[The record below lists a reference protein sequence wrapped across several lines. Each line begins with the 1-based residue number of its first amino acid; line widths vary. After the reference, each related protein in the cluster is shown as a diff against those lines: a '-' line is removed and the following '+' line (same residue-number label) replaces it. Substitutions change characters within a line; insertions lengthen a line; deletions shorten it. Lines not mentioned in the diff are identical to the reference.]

1 MSEPN
6 QEAEQTP
13 TTTELDGSDLANYR
27 PSRRVDKIDRSEE
40 GIVERI
46 RERVSDEITSVAESI
61 SKGSPLDPMGTIP
74 ENHFYHVF
82 LPFFARTG
90 NPYNVNLGN
99 WASKAGSYFSE
110 MKVINEKGEV
120 VVTVPPILH
129 RDAVKP
135 YDTDIDDHFSA
146 GMNLVRVKSRIHP
159 KMGLSE
165 LRRMLDHRLDAMI
178 VGNVDVLGY
187 VKRWNDIFK
196 HYEYP
201 LIVVEGARE
210 QIGVPD
216 DYEPG
221 TKWSN
226 SGKPTETT
234 SVSISTTEESEIVRG
249 GVVKT
254 TIHEDEYGDID

>member
-6 QEAEQTP
+6 NEPTP
-13 TTTELDGSDLANYR
+13 TNPEVQTTDTDLAAYR
-27 PSRRVDKIDRSEE
+27 PARRVDRIDRSEQ

-61 SKGSPLDPMGTIP
+61 NKGSPLDPMGTIP

-82 LPFFARTG
+82 LPFFAQTG

-110 MKVINEKGEV
+110 MKVLNDKGEV

-146 GMNLVRVKSRIHP
+146 GMNLVRVKGRIHP
-159 KMGLSE
+159 KMGLAE

-187 VKRWNDIFK
+187 VKRWNEIFK

-210 QIGVPD
+210 QTGVPE
-216 DYEPG
+216 DYVAG
-221 TKWSN
+221 TNWSK
-226 SGKPTETT
+226 SGKPAPVATT
-234 SVSISTTEESEIVRG
+234 TTEESTVVRG
-249 GVVKT
+249 GTIQT